1 VRITGGR
8 FRGRVVAPPKDG
20 GLRPTQDMVREALF
34 NILAPEIPGAD
45 FLDLFAGSGAVGIE
59 AASRGAGSVTF
70 VESDRRHAEAVRRNV
85 ASIIGASPGCGVR
98 WEVAVADVGRWVAGY
113 SGAGF
118 SVAFA
123 DPPYALWD
131 AAGCAMFLRSLA
143 TSGVVRPGGLFVAET
158 AVSTKAEEVPGWDL
172 LRDRAY
178 GKTRIAIWR
187 RDGAA
192 ATPQS
197 AACSL
202 C

>member
-1 VRITGGR
+1 MRITGGR
-8 FRGRVVAPPKDG
+8 FRGRVVEPPKNG
-20 GLRPTQDMVREALF
+20 ELRPTQDMVREALF

-70 VESDRRHAEAVRRNV
+70 VESNRRHAEATRRNAAAIV
-85 ASIIGASPGCGVR
+85 GAPPGCGVR
-98 WEVAVADVGRWVAGY
+98 WDVAVADVGRWVAGY

-118 SVAFA
+118 SVVFA

-131 AAGCAMFLRSLA
+131 GTGCAPFLRSLA
-143 TSGVVRPGGLFVAET
+143 DCGVVRPGGLFVAET
-158 AVSTKAEEVPGWDL
+158 GVCAKAEEVPGWDL
-172 LRDRAY
+172 LRDRVY

-187 RDGAA
+187 RDA

-197 AACSL
+197 AACGS

>member
-1 VRITGGR
+1 MRITGGR
-8 FRGRVVAPPKDG
+8 FRGRVVAPPKTG

-34 NILAPEIPGAD
+34 SILAPEIPGAD

-70 VESDRRHAEAVRRNV
+70 VESNRRHAEATRSNAAAILGEGTV
-85 ASIIGASPGCGVR
+85 GGVR

-131 AAGCAMFLRSLA
+131 GAGCAMFLRSLA
-143 TSGVVRPGGLFVAET
+143 TRGVVRPGGLFVAET
-158 AVSTKAEEVPGWDL
+158 AASTKTEEVPGWDL
-172 LRDRAY
+172 LRDRVY

-187 RDGAA
+187 RDA

-197 AACSL
+197 ATCGS